1 MERCDF
7 ASIMAIVRKHLVDGY
22 FESQPDFL
30 FVLFGDY
37 VKKRDAYFESA
48 AVNRW
53 LNGLVQVNAD
63 IGRFYHES
71 EENRAKL
78 AKTLET
84 EIFPCMSDKAM
95 AVREV
100 SELLTWGDGCAGSQ
114 RTADLGR

>member
-7 ASIMAIVRKHLVDGY
+7 ASIMAIVRKYLVDGY

-100 SELLTWGDGCAGSQ
+100 GELLTWGGNVS
-114 RTADLGR
+114 